1 MTGLLITCTQVA
13 ADQLNIEAVNTSGNG
28 GVGGEDVGGAD
39 LSQRGVVIQALVH
52 AFADALQAQEAGV
65 SLIQV
70 GNARTG

>member
-1 MTGLLITCTQVA
+1 MARFLITCTQVA
-13 ADQLNIEAVNTSGNG
+13 ADQLNIKAVNTSRNG
-28 GVGGEDVGGAD
+28 GVGGEDIGSANLG
-39 LSQRGVVIQALVH
+39 QRGVVIQALVH